1 METLTKDNRVFL
13 PEVVRLVR
21 EGHRVKIVAKGY
33 SMRPFVEDGRD
44 MLVFDVPGAFAVGDV
59 VLAEYAEGSYV
70 CHRVVQMEGEVVTLR
85 GDGNVHGVEVVKRTD
100 VLAKVVQIERK
111 GRLYD
116 LASSRCWRWYSAVW
130 CRLLPIRRYLL
141 AVYRHLWLKVERWS
155 LRR

>member
-21 EGHRVKIVAKGY
+21 EGHRVKILAKGY

-44 MLVFDVPGAFAVGDV
+44 MLVFDVPGTFTVGDV

-70 CHRVVQMEGEVVTLR
+70 CHRIVRMEGEVVT
-85 GDGNVHGVEVVKRTD
+85 
-100 VLAKVVQIERK
+100 QIERK
-111 GRLYD
+111 GKLYD
-116 LASSRCWRWYSAVW
+116 LASSRCWRWYSTMW
-130 CRLLPIRRYLL
+130 CSLLPIRRYLL